1 MSRIRDIK
9 EIKDELEAARTDY
22 QGKANTLPASELR
35 PLTDKIKELQAEL
48 AAWISDGALACTV
61 CEISPH
67 GMEQQVAIKGQ
78 AMPIYEVGCL
88 VCPDR
93 RAQGFTPE
101 GAVKAWN
108 EEKFLPPKKEVA

>member
-1 MSRIRDIK
+1 
-9 EIKDELEAARTDY
+9 
-22 QGKANTLPASELR
+22 
-35 PLTDKIKELQAEL
+35 
-48 AAWISDGALACTV
+48 
-61 CEISPH
+61 
-67 GMEQQVAIKGQ
+67 MEQQVAIKGQ

>member
-1 MSRIRDIK
+1 MRDIK
-9 EIKDELEAARTDY
+9 EIKSDIETARAEY
-22 QGKANTLPASELR
+22 QSKANSLPVAELR
-35 PLTDKIKELQAEL
+35 PLTQKVKELQSEL
-48 AAWISDGALACTV
+48 AATISDGAEACNA
-61 CEISPH
+61 CENHPH

-108 EEKFLPPKKEVA
+108 DEKFLPPKKEAA

>member
-9 EIKDELEAARTDY
+9 EIKDALEAARADY
-22 QGKANTLPASELR
+22 QGKSNSVSAAELR
-35 PLTDKIKELQAEL
+35 PVTARIKELQFQL
-48 AAWISDGALACTV
+48 AARISDGANPCRV
-61 CEISPH
+61 CENHPL
-67 GMEQQVAIKGQ
+67 GMEQQAAIKGQ